1 MYSEMNEL
9 FKIILIQL
17 TRMFFLS
24 KLPIIHFHSS
34 FSLPPPP
41 PPNQQL
47 KRVFKHVLY
56 LSRSIIIIFD
66 FEKMNV
72 LRWPVPIYMRVGYVF
87 DLRFSE

>member
-9 FKIILIQL
+9 FKIMLIQL

-24 KLPIIHFHSS
+24 KLRIMHFLL
-34 FSLPPPP
+34 FFFFFPPY
-41 PPNQQL
+41 QQL

-56 LSRSIIIIFD
+56 LAESIIVTFD

-72 LRWPVPIYMRVGYVF
+72 LIDEPFNLAGECSRKCYNRSV
-87 DLRFSE
+87 